1 MVIINGLE
9 ETKSFEG
16 KEIGVSDWHTV
27 TQEQIDKFAASTGDY
42 QWIHTDPERCA
53 KESPFKTTIAHGY
66 LTLSMAPYFMDKIFK
81 VENVSMGI
89 NYGLNKVRFTS
100 HVPVNSKLRMRVSLT
115 ELHKKELTAR
125 MTLKLTFEIEG
136 QEKPVCIAESLAL
149 LKA

>member
-1 MVIINGLE
+1 MVIINGLNAIE
-9 ETKSFEG
+9 EFLG
-16 KEIGVSDWHTV
+16 KEIGISPWHTV
-27 TQEQIDKFAASTGDY
+27 TQAQIEKFAEATGDF
-42 QWIHTDPERCA
+42 QWIHTDPERCE

-66 LTLSMAPYFMDKIFK
+66 LTLSMAPRFMDQIFK

-100 HVPVNSKLRMRVSLT
+100 HVPVNSKLRMRASLT
-115 ELHKKELTAR
+115 EFHKKEYTAR

-136 QEKPVCIAESLAL
+136 QDKPVCIAESLAM